1 MRQVSSSK
9 LHRMLFFRSLL
20 TLILLGL
27 LAPSA
32 FADDHHADEK
42 VRTVS
47 LKLMVSHLC
56 QKPGDIDPAAAEL
69 DQQLREDFRYTSLK
83 VLQSETFVVPLR
95 EVVQITL
102 PTGKFVRVRP
112 ISIGRHGLS
121 MLVEVEGMLQTDL
134 QVKNKHQVVIG
145 AQRYEEGKLVITVQ
159 PTFKTQD

>member
-1 MRQVSSSK
+1 MPQVNSSK
-9 LHRMLFFRSLL
+9 AHRIFFFRSLL
-20 TLILLGL
+20 VLMLLGL
-27 LAPSA
+27 CVPSA
-32 FADDHHADEK
+32 FAGDHDDEK

-56 QKPGDIDPAAAEL
+56 QKPGGIDPAAAEL
-69 DQQLREDFRYTSLK
+69 DQKLREDFRYTSLK

-95 EVVQITL
+95 EVAQIML

-112 ISIGRHGLS
+112 ISIGRHGLA

-145 AQRYEEGKLVITVQ
+145 AQRYEGGKLVITVQ
-159 PTFKTQD
+159 PTFEAKD